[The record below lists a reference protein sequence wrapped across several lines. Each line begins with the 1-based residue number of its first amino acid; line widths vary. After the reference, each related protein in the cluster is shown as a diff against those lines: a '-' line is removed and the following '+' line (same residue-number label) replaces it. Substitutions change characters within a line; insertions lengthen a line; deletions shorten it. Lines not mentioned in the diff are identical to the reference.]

1 MSKNTTT
8 TPILDGVCALLAFTS
23 LATRK
28 KRPTRKVTKT
38 YRQVYDSK
46 RGTVIT
52 LETTTATYTEQ
63 L

>member
-1 MSKNTTT
+1 MSKSD

-28 KRPTRKVTKT
+28 KRPTRKITKT

-46 RGTVIT
+46 RGRIIT
-52 LETTTATYTEQ
+52 LETTSTTYTTQE
-63 L
+63 

>member
-1 MSKNTTT
+1 MSKSD

-46 RGTVIT
+46 RGRVIT
-52 LETTTATYTEQ
+52 LETVSDTYTAQ
-63 L
+63 V

>member
-1 MSKNTTT
+1 MSKSD

-28 KRPTRKVTKT
+28 KRPTRKITKT

-46 RGTVIT
+46 RGRVIT
-52 LETTTATYTEQ
+52 LETVSDTYTTQE
-63 L
+63 

>member
-1 MSKNTTT
+1 MSKSN

-28 KRPTRKVTKT
+28 KRPTRKITKT

-46 RGTVIT
+46 RGRVIT
-52 LETTTATYTEQ
+52 LETTSATYTTQE
-63 L
+63 